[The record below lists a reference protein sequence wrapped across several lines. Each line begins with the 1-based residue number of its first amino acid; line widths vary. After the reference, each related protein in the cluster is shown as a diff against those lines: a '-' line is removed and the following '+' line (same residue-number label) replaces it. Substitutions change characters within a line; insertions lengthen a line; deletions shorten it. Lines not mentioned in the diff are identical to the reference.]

1 MAWTAPATFSDGS
14 ILTAAQLNA
23 MRDNFNET
31 APAKA
36 TAAGGYIVSNGV
48 NSVVQ
53 RDPNSNTFN
62 TATTST
68 STSYV
73 DLTGTGPAAGPVVSG
88 TRVIVWFT
96 AQMNNNTVNTET
108 ICSVAVSGT
117 TTIAADDN
125 YCIDV
130 QQPTTGT
137 AFIDIT
143 ACRAVRLTVT
153 AGSNTYTMNY
163 RVTAGTGS
171 WRRRS
176 LVVLPA

>member
-1 MAWTAPATFSDGS
+1 MAWTAPATFTDGS

-36 TAAGGYIVSNGV
+36 TGAGGYIVSNGV

-53 RDPNSNTFN
+53 RDPNSDTVN
-62 TATTST
+62 TAQSST

-73 DLTGTGPAAGPVVSG
+73 DLTTSGPAPGPVVSG
-88 TRVIVWFT
+88 TRVIVWMT
-96 AQMNNNTVNTET
+96 AQMNNSTAGAET
-108 ICSVAVSGT
+108 IASVAVSGA

-130 QQPTTGT
+130 QQAAAATF
-137 AFIDIT
+137 ADVT

-153 AGSNTYTMNY
+153 AGSNTYTMKY
-163 RVTAGTGS
+163 RVTSGTGT

-176 LVVLPA
+176 AVVLPG

>member
-1 MAWTAPATFSDGS
+1 MAWTAPATFTDGS

-36 TAAGGYIVSNGV
+36 TGAGGYIVSNGV

-53 RDPNSNTFN
+53 RDPNSDTVNTSQ
-62 TATTST
+62 TQT

-73 DLTGTGPAAGPVVSG
+73 DLATVGPAPGPVVSG
-88 TRVIVWFT
+88 TRVIVWMT
-96 AQMNNNTVNTET
+96 AQMNNNTANAET
-108 ICSVAVSGT
+108 IASVAVSGA

-125 YCIDV
+125 YCLDV

-137 AFIDIT
+137 AFIDI
-143 ACRAVRLTVT
+143 CSSRAVRLTVT
-153 AGSNTYTMNY
+153 AGSNTYTMKY
-163 RVTAGTGS
+163 RVTAGTGT

-176 LVVLPA
+176 MVVLPG